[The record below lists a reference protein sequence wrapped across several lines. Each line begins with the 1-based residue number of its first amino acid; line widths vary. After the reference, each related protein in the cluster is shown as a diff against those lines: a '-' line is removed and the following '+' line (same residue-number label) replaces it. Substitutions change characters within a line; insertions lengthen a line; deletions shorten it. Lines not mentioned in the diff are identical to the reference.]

1 MTKFTIHKQVHK
13 HPVKFNSILS
23 IYPTEILE
31 QINNTY
37 RKTFSIVFNN
47 KKFLKLFI
55 CIKRKLVT
63 L

>member
-47 KKFLKLFI
+47 KKFK
-55 CIKRKLVT
+55 VVYMY
-63 L
+63 